1 MWATSKDV
9 YALCVVVGSVSE
21 PLGLYPVG
29 LYYPERSG
37 ASFAPSRESGVLW
50 MRGEAVSKIF
60 ETAIGEDR
68 GFLFE
73 DEAKALCGL
82 YGLPVTRIEVVE
94 AEDDAVRVA
103 ERFGF
108 PVVLKIVSPQVL
120 HKSDVGGVLI
130 NIRDAVGVR
139 KGYKKII
146 ENVKARVLDAEIT
159 GILVQEMAPDGTQ
172 VIVGSTKDPTFGSTI
187 MFGLG
192 GIFVEVLKDV
202 SFRLVPITR
211 GDAVEMVREIKAYK
225 ILEGVRGMPPADQE
239 TILDILM
246 RTSEMLVECPEIK
259 ELDLNPILVYE
270 KGAKIVDARVVL

>member
-1 MWATSKDV
+1 
-9 YALCVVVGSVSE
+9 
-21 PLGLYPVG
+21 
-29 LYYPERSG
+29 
-37 ASFAPSRESGVLW
+37 

-60 ETAIGEDR
+60 ETAVGEGRD
-68 GFLFE
+68 FLFE

-103 ERFGF
+103 EGFGF

-120 HKSDVGGVLI
+120 HKSDAGGVLI
-130 NIRDAVGVR
+130 NIRDAEGVR
-139 KGYKKII
+139 EGYEKII
-146 ENVKARVLDAEIT
+146 ENVKARVPDAEIT

-172 VIVGSTKDPTFGSTI
+172 VIVGSTKDPTFGPTI

-211 GDAVEMVREIKAYK
+211 VDAEEMVREIKAYK

-246 RTSEMLVECPEIK
+246 KTSEMLVECPEIK
-259 ELDLNPILVYE
+259 ELDMNPILVYE
-270 KGAKIVDARVVL
+270 KGAKIVDARVIL

>member
-1 MWATSKDV
+1 
-9 YALCVVVGSVSE
+9 
-21 PLGLYPVG
+21 
-29 LYYPERSG
+29 
-37 ASFAPSRESGVLW
+37 

-60 ETAIGEDR
+60 EEAVGEGRD
-68 GFLFE
+68 FLFE

-103 ERFGF
+103 EGFGF

-120 HKSDVGGVLI
+120 HKSDAGGVLI
-130 NIRDAVGVR
+130 NIRDAEGVR
-139 KGYKKII
+139 EGYKKII
-146 ENVKARVLDAEIT
+146 ENVKARVPDAEIT

-172 VIVGSTKDPTFGSTI
+172 VIVGSTKDPTFGPTI

-211 GDAVEMVREIKAYK
+211 VDAEEMVREIKAYK

-246 RTSEMLVECPEIK
+246 KTSEMLVECPEIK
-259 ELDLNPILVYE
+259 ELDMNPILVYE
-270 KGAKIVDARVVL
+270 KGAKIVDARVIL

>member
-1 MWATSKDV
+1 
-9 YALCVVVGSVSE
+9 
-21 PLGLYPVG
+21 
-29 LYYPERSG
+29 
-37 ASFAPSRESGVLW
+37 
-50 MRGEAVSKIF
+50 MRCEAVSKIF
-60 ETAIGEDR
+60 ETAVDEGRD
-68 GFLFE
+68 FLFE

-82 YGLPVTRIEVVE
+82 YGLPVTRIKVVE
-94 AEDDAVRVA
+94 MEDDAVRVA
-103 ERFGF
+103 KEFGF

-120 HKSDVGGVLI
+120 HKSDAGGVLI
-130 NIRDAVGVR
+130 NIRDEEGVR
-139 KGYKKII
+139 KGFNKII
-146 ENVKARVLDAEIT
+146 ENVKAHVPDAEIT

-172 VIVGSTKDPTFGSTI
+172 VIVGSTNDPTFGPTI

-211 GDAVEMVREIKAYK
+211 VDAEEMVKEIKAYK
-225 ILEGVRGMPPADQE
+225 ILEGVRGMPPSDQE

-270 KGAKIVDARVVL
+270 KGAKIVDARIIL